1 MVQSASTLQ
10 KLIYVKFLP
19 LLLFSVGQ
27 PAGSLQAVKESLLR
41 MRWQRS
47 AASSTSLTANASTSV
62 RNLLPP
68 IRPQEDTGGS
78 SVVHVA
84 DELIRY
90 VLDDEDLTVSPLA
103 VDRKTTASADDVAM
117 SSDPRDVAS
126 ALQHQQLRAEVTD
139 WLMLFFGFITSDNSG
154 RASQRSW
161 SHRTILNKHGR
172 RRYCDVDFNKM
183 TSLDR
188 PAACGHVCWGRSAS
202 HSTASNASAVL
213 IGQ

>member
-139 WLMLFFGFITSDNSG
+139 
-154 RASQRSW
+154 
-161 SHRTILNKHGR
+161 
-172 RRYCDVDFNKM
+172 
-183 TSLDR
+183 
-188 PAACGHVCWGRSAS
+188 
-202 HSTASNASAVL
+202 
-213 IGQ
+213 